1 MVGIGDSP
9 PSEDMEDGMTV
20 DAGEKDVDGASVG
33 IEDMVGDIVVDG
45 DIVASLPA
53 HSNDVSVG
61 TIRYS
66 AWLFPSDMSTC
77 PPEAVV
83 AFSSIFFMH
92 AIIVGRDESA
102 LVIPNPS

>member
-1 MVGIGDSP
+1 MVGVGDTP
-9 PSEDMEDGMTV
+9 LSEDMEDGMTV
-20 DAGEKDVDGASVG
+20 DAGDKVVDGASVG

-45 DIVASLPA
+45 GIVASL
-53 HSNDVSVG
+53 HSNNVSVG

-66 AWLFPSDMSTC
+66 AWLFPSDMSTR